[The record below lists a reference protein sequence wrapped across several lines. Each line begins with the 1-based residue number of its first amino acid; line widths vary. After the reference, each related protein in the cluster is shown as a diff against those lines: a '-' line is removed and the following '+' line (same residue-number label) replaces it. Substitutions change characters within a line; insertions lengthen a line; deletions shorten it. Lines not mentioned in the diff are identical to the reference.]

1 MEEVIKIFKELQES
15 SGKRLQEIL
24 EEHKD
29 NELLKKVL
37 WFVYNPYIVTGL
49 SSKKINK
56 IVNKQI
62 KYAPAKTIEEVF
74 EYLQE
79 HNTGT
84 DIDIAYVLEFIQGK
98 PDQEM
103 YEQIFTK
110 ELKLGITSKT
120 INKVFPNLIP
130 EFNVMLAEKYW
141 DRMAELDE
149 TNPDII
155 ITQKLDGCVSGN
167 TTIVTDKGL
176 KTISEVVDK
185 KLPVKVLGQNDKG
198 KDVFTNIIDYLK
210 FEGKPSKRIF
220 LDNGTF
226 LDISDDDYVMAN
238 GKYTMVHN
246 LEVGDDL
253 YVSKESISSISCEC
267 GKKFYNTFQHHGH
280 IARCEEHKKYT
291 EQKILENKKEL
302 LSKYEEGY
310 SVLELSEEYEISYYE
325 LAKILE
331 KDNKKRSLSAQCK
344 TQRTKQKKENTLG
357 VKNVSQLDWVKKKK
371 EATFL
376 KNYGVKNISQLPGI
390 TDKIQ
395 QSRKETLKKLG
406 KKNFRTGVNVSK
418 YERIVASFLNDNQ
431 ISYIA
436 DKPIERYLP
445 NNRKR
450 YRPDLLVGNKIIEV
464 YGEIYHADPEKYN
477 GEDFLYGIKG
487 KKIKVQD
494 IWDYDK
500 QREEY
505 LKKCGYSILVLWEKE
520 FKNEEWK
527 EKVLKYLEEK

>member
-1 MEEVIKIFKELQES
+1 MAQFLNIIIKI
-15 SGKRLQEIL
+15 
-24 EEHKD
+24 
-29 NELLKKVL
+29 VL
-37 WFVYNPYIVTGL
+37 
-49 SSKKINK
+49 
-56 IVNKQI
+56 
-62 KYAPAKTIEEVF
+62 
-74 EYLQE
+74 
-79 HNTGT
+79 
-84 DIDIAYVLEFIQGK
+84 
-98 PDQEM
+98 
-103 YEQIFTK
+103 
-110 ELKLGITSKT
+110 
-120 INKVFPNLIP
+120 
-130 EFNVMLAEKYW
+130 
-141 DRMAELDE
+141 
-149 TNPDII
+149 
-155 ITQKLDGCVSGN
+155 
-167 TTIVTDKGL
+167 
-176 KTISEVVDK
+176 
-185 KLPVKVLGQNDKG
+185 
-198 KDVFTNIIDYLK
+198 
-210 FEGKPSKRIF
+210 
-220 LDNGTF
+220 
-226 LDISDDDYVMAN
+226 
-238 GKYTMVHN
+238 
-246 LEVGDDL
+246 
-253 YVSKESISSISCEC
+253 
-267 GKKFYNTFQHHGH
+267 
-280 IARCEEHKKYT
+280 
-291 EQKILENKKEL
+291 
-302 LSKYEEGY
+302 
-310 SVLELSEEYEISYYE
+310 
-325 LAKILE
+325 
-331 KDNKKRSLSAQCK
+331 RSLTCQKVHKSSCK
-344 TQRTKQKKENTLG
+344 NICIYSYKNTKQKKENTLG

-527 EKVLKYLEEK
+527 EKVLKYL